1 MLVSN
6 MKSRG
11 KLGVRHFTQAKSAPL
26 SWKLRNILRPSYVWN
41 LFTYYGMKA
50 LSAITGVISV
60 TGRISARLIHADGTS
75 MNYGVVGHGLVT
87 TAFITFLI
95 DSMVT
100 SDTTFADF
108 KFHDSGVGVIAA
120 AIGDTDMGTT
130 DGETRVTGTQ
140 VDVDPIYRSV
150 GTITYTTTKA
160 ITEHGL
166 FNIVTG
172 GTMIDRHVFTA
183 INVVNTDQIEFTYEW
198 TANSGG

>member
-6 MKSRG
+6 MKNTGRV
-11 KLGVRHFTQAKSAPL
+11 GVRHLTQAKSAPL
-26 SWKLRNILRPSYVWN
+26 TWKLKNITKPSYVWN

-50 LSAITGVISV
+50 LSAITGVISI
-60 TGRISARLIHADGTS
+60 TGRLKARLVHADGTS
-75 MNYGVVGHGLVT
+75 TNYGTVAHGLVT

-95 DSMVT
+95 GEMVT
-100 SDTTFADF
+100 ETSEFGDF
-108 KFHDSGVGVIAA
+108 KFHDSGEGTTAA
-120 AIGDTDMGTT
+120 AIGDTDIETT
-130 DGETRVTGTQ
+130 DGESRVTGSQT
-140 VDVDPIYRSV
+140 DSDPTYQSI

-166 FNIVTG
+166 FSIVTG